1 MTGTVYQRC
10 RCGCGLICDHA
21 DLRRHEARCTG
32 EARLEDCVRLPYAP
46 VITWHQ
52 TNTEET
58 ETANLLE
65 DLENLENLHGC
76 VYCLCLRPEN
86 RLSVF
91 DVFSRERL
99 SAGFFQ

>member
-10 RCGCGLICDHA
+10 RVGCGLICDHA
-21 DLRRHEARCTG
+21 DFQRHEARCTG
-32 EARLEDCVRLPYAP
+32 EARLEDCLRLPYAP

-65 DLENLENLHGC
+65 DLENLENLVVC
-76 VYCLCLRPEN
+76 IVYAYGPKTCSAFLMFFPE
-86 RLSVF
+86 SV
-91 DVFSRERL
+91 
-99 SAGFFQ
+99 